1 MRKLKKQLLRTMI
14 ACGLV
19 VSMAVGSTVAY
30 LSDAETAANTF
41 TVGKVQIDL
50 EEPGYPGNDS
60 DEVKNII
67 PNQEIVKDPQIE
79 NTGNNNALVFL
90 RVEIPQETFT
100 ELDAD
105 NNIGEKKRQDLFKLK
120 NVSGQWE
127 LLRTETITEA
137 DGKVKTSYVYGYK
150 KILAKGSTTDKLFQK
165 VQMKNSVEKDLE
177 SKVEDIVITACA
189 IQATAIPDINVT
201 PGSDGTLDKPVLDQV
216 YTIFLNQSGMLTS
229 RPADEGNKPQDG
241 SLGKIL
247 YELDGGKITGA
258 KQSYT
263 TADYGYMPPAPTK
276 PGFTFTGW
284 TPTSLPVDST
294 GKITFTAQ
302 WEQAKVEAKFDTGE
316 NLSAKIKKLAN
327 PDMLEIDFDSTDEQI
342 QAIKKASEAPD
353 FTSMTDANIVSAED
367 SEAPIY
373 MWFEDGT
380 LFWWSED
387 QTPQLNEDSPYVFC
401 FLTTL
406 KDISG
411 LSTWDTSKVK
421 NAAAMF
427 AGTLVLD
434 NISPLGNWDVSQ
446 VENMD
451 MLFNVCIALDDVS
464 PLSRWNVSQVKSMNQ
479 LFYACQSIRDASSLN
494 DWDVRKVD
502 GKSFTEMCG
511 SDADSGIE
519 PPAHPTWSKRPGYWD
534 VKGTFHD
541 SEITYS
547 RLLDGETINKQ
558 IQAYQLNI
566 TAIKRVKEAP
576 EWKTLAKEATLVST
590 DGTVPTYMWVE
601 KNSQNDEDGGLVK
614 WWTEADVIKAGAS
627 LDHLCKNL
635 FGLSDISGLSEV
647 DVSDTTSMNETFKF
661 CSLKD
666 VTPIANWNTKNVTS
680 MKETFCG
687 CTQLDNLSPLSKWNT
702 KNVTSMKETFY
713 GCALLDNLSPLSK
726 WNTKNV
732 TTMNG
737 LFALCGNIQ
746 SLEGLEAWNTQ
757 NVTDMEGM
765 FASCVALTDLSA
777 IRSWNIDNVNST
789 SQMFYCISYNVDMA
803 LSDLSPL
810 SNWDVSHIT
819 NMSTMF
825 GNCNNLKT
833 LTALQ
838 NWDVSHVTSMEDM
851 FEGCTSLQSLSGLE
865 NWNTGNVT
873 NMTGMFSGHPEHQ
886 MALTDASAIN
896 DWDITKVSA
905 KIPHGV
911 STYSGFEL
919 MFWYCNVHPEF
930 TKRTGTW
937 DAFNTFTPTS

>member
-1 MRKLKKQLLRTMI
+1 MKKSKKKLVLAI
-14 ACGLV
+14 AACTLSLTLAFGGTLAY
-19 VSMAVGSTVAY
+19 MTDTEGATNTV
-30 LSDAETAANTF
+30 
-41 TVGKVQIDL
+41 TVGRVNIDL

-67 PNQEIVKDPQIE
+67 PNQEVVKDPQIE
-79 NTGNNNALVFL
+79 NTGNNDALVFL
-90 RVEIPQETFT
+90 RVEVPQEEFT

-105 NNIGEKKRQDLFKLK
+105 NNVGEKKLQDLFILK
-120 NVSGQWE
+120 NVSDQWE
-127 LLRTETITEA
+127 LLRTETVAGEG
-137 DGKVKTSYVYGYK
+137 GKAKTSYVYGYK
-150 KILAKGSTTDKLFQK
+150 KTLEKDAITDKLFQK
-165 VQMKNSVEKDLE
+165 VQMKNVVESDL
-177 SKVEDIVITACA
+177 SGNVEDIIVTACA
-189 IQATAIPDINVT
+189 IQATDIPDVDLT
-201 PGSDGTLDKPVLDQV
+201 PDSDGNLNKDVLDQV
-216 YTIFLNQSGMLTS
+216 YTIFLNQSGEQTS

-247 YELDGGKITGA
+247 YELDGGKMTGA

-263 TADYGYMPPAPTK
+263 MADYGYMPPAPTK

-284 TPTSLPVDST
+284 TPASLPADST

-353 FTSMTDANIVSAED
+353 FTSMTDANIVSTED

-401 FLTTL
+401 FLTAL
-406 KDISG
+406 RDISG

-434 NISPLGNWDVSQ
+434 DISPLGNWDVSQ

-494 DWDVRKVD
+494 DWDVRNVD

-534 VKGTFHD
+534 VEGTFHD

-558 IQAYQLNI
+558 MQAYPLNI

-576 EWKTLAKEATLVST
+576 AWKTLVKEATLIST
-590 DGTVPTYMWVE
+590 NGTVPTYMWVE

-635 FGLSDISGLSEV
+635 FALSDISGLSEV
-647 DVSDTTSMNETFKF
+647 DVSDTTSMNETFVL

-680 MKETFCG
+680 MKG
-687 CTQLDNLSPLSKWNT
+687 
-702 KNVTSMKETFY
+702 TFY

-732 TTMNG
+732 TTMNA
-737 LFALCGNIQ
+737 LFYLCGNIQ

-757 NVTDMEGM
+757 NVTDMGSM
-765 FASCVALTDLSA
+765 FVSCAALTDLSA

-789 SQMFYCISYNVDMA
+789 SQMFGGISQDVDMA

-819 NMSTMF
+819 NMGAMF
-825 GNCNNLKT
+825 RNCNNLKT

-838 NWDVSHVTSMEDM
+838 NWDVSHVTSMENM

-873 NMTGMFSGHPEHQ
+873 SMACMFSGNTDHK

-896 DWDITKVSA
+896 DWDITKVST
-905 KIPHGV
+905 KISYVTH
-911 STYSGFEL
+911 TYSGFEQ
-919 MFWYCNVHPEF
+919 MFCDCNVHPDF

-937 DAFNTFTPTS
+937 DVFGTFTPTV